1 MQLFFASNKQQ
12 PNKTFIDKKEII
24 LKKLKLTIVMAAV
37 AVLSACGGGGND
49 DAGVDNSAMTLSVNP
64 NTEQTLPANSS
75 LKLTMAASVRR
86 AGTADQNSVTEMI
99 WAVNALGGET
109 KTPVLSNASCA
120 GSNISG
126 AQAGCETLLSIPA
139 DVTTGK
145 FNVVATAK
153 SSAGVQRTEN
163 FTLNVN
169 NTVYN
174 LSAGN
179 AQVIEQAENGSFGVV
194 QLEGNLSG
202 QNGPKAANIQWKQ
215 VSGPTQVLLA
225 NEHTFTASF
234 IPTVLGI
241 YVFEL
246 TVVAD
251 GKNFTATTT
260 VEAQRKPN

>member
-1 MQLFFASNKQQ
+1 
-12 PNKTFIDKKEII
+12 
-24 LKKLKLTIVMAAV
+24 MAAV
-37 AVLSACGGGGND
+37 ALLSACGGGGND
-49 DAGVDNSAMTLSVNP
+49 DAGVDNSAMTLSVTP

-75 LKLTMAASVRR
+75 LKLAMAASVRR
-86 AGTADQNSVTEMI
+86 AGTADKNSVSEMK
-99 WAVNALGGET
+99 WEVNALGGET

-139 DVTTGK
+139 DVTTGR
-145 FNVVATAK
+145 FNVVATAR

-179 AQVIEQAENGSFGVV
+179 AQVIEQAENDGFGVV
-194 QLEGNLSG
+194 KLEGSLSG

-215 VSGPTQVLLA
+215 INGPTQGQLA
-225 NEHTFTASF
+225 NENTFTASF
-234 IPTVLGI
+234 IPTMLGT
-241 YVFEL
+241 YEFEL
-246 TVVAD
+246 TVTVD
-251 GKNFTATTT
+251 NKTFTATTT
-260 VEAQRKPN
+260 VQAQPKAN